1 MLLHHLEAWGDKVI
15 FVNRQNKK
23 IKKLKKII
31 NKNIFKMRKDK

>member
-1 MLLHHLEAWGDKVI
+1 MEAWDKVI
-15 FVNRQNKK
+15 FVNRQNKT